1 MVTRFWPNGRRPG
14 MWTIATECWDEDDI
28 KEHTHFH
35 WCQHWEMQTWWW
47 KLSAYS
53 TTVHFCNE
61 KSEQNSLTIADH
73 SFNSTILTEF
83 LQLLQEV
90 QSSIFYQNYPPK
102 SPAQTPLRKMMC
114 DFLLD
119 QIYFYLEQAKWGQM
133 LSKNPSCA
141 ICVHT
146 HPAWVG

>member
-1 MVTRFWPNGRRPG
+1 MILKSTHISTGVNTGRCKRG
-14 MWTIATECWDEDDI
+14 GGS
-28 KEHTHFH
+28 
-35 WCQHWEMQTWWW
+35 
-47 KLSAYS
+47 LVL
-53 TTVHFCNE
+53 TVQRYIFVMRNRI
-61 KSEQNSLTIADH
+61 TDH

-119 QIYFYLEQAKWGQM
+119 QIYFYLEQAK
-133 LSKNPSCA
+133 
-141 ICVHT
+141 
-146 HPAWVG
+146 